1 MEAKHKDI
9 TELVIQAFYTVY
21 NTLGYGFLEKV
32 YQNALVIEL
41 RKLGLEVIPEACI
54 KVYYNGQVVGEYFA
68 DLLVAGVVIVEIKAV
83 RTLAPEHE
91 AQLLNYLKAT
101 PYEVGLLL
109 NFGPKP
115 QIKRKVYDNERKG
128 GLSWIGKWDTDAH
141 RLAQIKNGSLG
152 FRRERPHIVA
162 PRSGKSAIAL
172 KVEIKALE
180 QSCDPEDAVTAPLNR
195 FDLVVQAFHET
206 AAETVGKV
214 VDYFV

>member
-9 TELVIQAFYTVY
+9 TELIIRAFYTVY

-32 YQNALVIEL
+32 YRNALVIEL
-41 RKLGLEVIPEACI
+41 RKLGLEVIPEAAI

-68 DLLVAGVVIVEIKAV
+68 DLLVAGVVLVEIKAV

-128 GLSWIGKWDTDAH
+128 GLSWVRK
-141 RLAQIKNGSLG
+141 
-152 FRRERPHIVA
+152 
-162 PRSGKSAIAL
+162 
-172 KVEIKALE
+172 
-180 QSCDPEDAVTAPLNR
+180 
-195 FDLVVQAFHET
+195 
-206 AAETVGKV
+206 
-214 VDYFV
+214 